1 MNCKIRFSLQALF
14 LLIFYSFT
22 WISLWIISFYLSKN
36 GQQAA
41 LFLPQ
46 GLRLV
51 LMILLWRRYIAIL
64 IISEISILMWFY
76 HEQLITNISILL
88 SPLISLTTIIIVK
101 RIWKNHSLYWQQ
113 ISILLSGVI
122 ANSLL
127 QTLFLSFLLP
137 SKANLIFLTSLTG
150 GVLLSPFIYLI
161 YIYLYEQNLKRQ
173 NITDNS
179 SYPQLH
185 TSLLMWCFLFSL
197 LGVSGQ
203 FFLSPK
209 IEGILSILVFIPNVF
224 MAYRYGWQGGVFS
237 ALLGSLIVTSA
248 RHFSGSFSE
257 LQELEIFLTT
267 QALLGIGLGIAISRQ
282 QQLAGNLIHQQRLT
296 ENLNRY
302 RTQLEQELAAR
313 KILMQKIVH
322 IEENIR
328 KNIARELHDEIGQNI
343 TAIQIQSTLVKRTT
357 NSPLTIKAAD
367 QIKSI
372 AQQIH
377 HSTRQLL
384 RELRP
389 PVLDEMS
396 FEQAIRH
403 LVNEFA
409 FEERNISCQFNYQL
423 PQEPQDSTIILTLY
437 RFIQELLNNINKHSG
452 ANIIIITLKQKGNFI
467 KLRISDNGVGITEGK
482 KNAGFGLKGIE
493 ERIQIIGGNW
503 LLKSQK
509 GTHIVIN
516 LPIDYHE
523 HIKQSDLFFTCKKHV

>member
-1 MNCKIRFSLQALF
+1 MNWKTRFGLQSLF

-51 LMILLWRRYIAIL
+51 LMILLWKRYILIL
-64 IISEISILMWFY
+64 IISELSILIWFN

-88 SPLISLTTIIIVK
+88 SPLISLATVIIIRK
-101 RIWKNHSLYWQQ
+101 IWGYYSLYWQQ
-113 ISILLSGVI
+113 ISVLLSGVI

-127 QTLFLSFLLP
+127 QTFFLSFLLP
-137 SKANLIFLTSLTG
+137 SKANIIFLTSLTG

-161 YIYLYEQNLKRQ
+161 YIYLYEQVIKKQ
-173 NITDNS
+173 NITDS
-179 SYPQLH
+179 LSYPQLR

-197 LGVSGQ
+197 LGLSGQ
-203 FFLSPK
+203 FFLSPQ
-209 IEGILSILVFIPNVF
+209 IEGILSILVFIPNVV

-282 QQLAGNLIHQQRLT
+282 QQLAGNLIHLQRLT

-302 RTQLEQELAAR
+302 RTQLEEELAAR
-313 KILMQKIVH
+313 QTLMQKIVH
-322 IEENIR
+322 IEEDIR

-343 TAIQIQSTLVKRTT
+343 TAIQIQSTLVKRKAD
-357 NSPLTIKAAD
+357 SPLTIKAAE
-367 QIKSI
+367 QIKSL
-372 AQQIH
+372 AQKIH

-396 FEQAIRH
+396 FEQAIHH
-403 LVNEFA
+403 LVNEFS
-409 FEERNISCQFNYQL
+409 FEERNIICQFNYQL
-423 PQEPQDSTIILTLY
+423 LQPPKNSTVILTLY
-437 RFIQELLNNINKHSG
+437 RIIQELLNNINKHSG
-452 ANIIIITLKQKGNFI
+452 ANMIIITLKQKGSFI
-467 KLRISDNGVGITEGK
+467 KLHISDNGVGIIEGK

-493 ERIQIIGGNW
+493 ERVKILGGNW
-503 LLKSQK
+503 LLKTQN

-516 LPIDYHE
+516 LPISSNKNIE
-523 HIKQSDLFFTCKKHV
+523 